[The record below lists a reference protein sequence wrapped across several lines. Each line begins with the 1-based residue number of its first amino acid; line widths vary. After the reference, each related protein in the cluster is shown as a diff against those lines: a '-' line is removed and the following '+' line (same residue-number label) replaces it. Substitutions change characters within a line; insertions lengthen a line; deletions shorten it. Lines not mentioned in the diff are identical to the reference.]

1 MMLRCNDIDG
11 IMNEMTNAMDMM
23 HKMKD
28 SCEKGYTPIMNE
40 MLEEMIADKMSIC
53 IEKMVPEV
61 QKENRTKF
69 VLKLIGELIDHAW
82 TDMNSMEKEEFLADI
97 IQVAEKANYEKITKS

>member
-1 MMLRCNDIDG
+1 MYAIRSYYVLFICEGVADFNVFLWGLVSIMLRCNDIDG
-11 IMNEMTNAMDMM
+11 IMNEMNNAMDMM

-53 IEKMVPEV
+53 IEKMMPEI

-69 VLKLIGELIDHAW
+69 VLKL
-82 TDMNSMEKEEFLADI
+82 
-97 IQVAEKANYEKITKS
+97 V

>member
-1 MMLRCNDIDG
+1 MLRCNDIDG
-11 IMNEMTNAMDMM
+11 IMNEMNNAMDMM

-53 IEKMVPEV
+53 IEKMMPEI

-82 TDMNSMEKEEFLADI
+82 TDMNSMEKEEFLADV
-97 IQVAEKANYEKITKS
+97 IQVAEKANYEKIKKS